1 MTQNDS
7 QESELHHGSA
17 ARALRI
23 LESFSVLRP
32 NLSFNEIEMKTC
44 IPRSS
49 VFRLLKTL
57 THLNYLRYHAE
68 SKKYSLGPRVLSLG
82 FSVLQSMEIR
92 ELARPFMERLSR
104 EFNKSVNLLMLDRER
119 MVFIERIRV
128 PGRMDFNIS
137 VGSTVPAYSTASGKV
152 VLSHLDDNHL
162 AKIVREMEKDPQA
175 AKYVG
180 KNGKKLAQ
188 ALKEVRQ
195 DGFAIYEEEVFRGF
209 RAVAVPILTSE
220 EIPYAMDII
229 VGVEEAS
236 VDKLKTLY
244 APKLIKAG
252 KEISKVLGHVESDQ
266 IKANLSSTRYDPR

>member
-1 MTQNDS
+1 
-7 QESELHHGSA
+7 
-17 ARALRI
+17 
-23 LESFSVLRP
+23 
-32 NLSFNEIEMKTC
+32 
-44 IPRSS
+44 
-49 VFRLLKTL
+49 
-57 THLNYLRYHAE
+57 
-68 SKKYSLGPRVLSLG
+68 
-82 FSVLQSMEIR
+82 MEIR

>member
-1 MTQNDS
+1 MTYNDS
-7 QESELHHGSA
+7 RESEQQHGSA

-23 LESFSVLRP
+23 LESFSVVKP

-49 VFRLLKTL
+49 LFRLLKTL
-57 THLNYLRYHAE
+57 THLNYIRYYVE

-92 ELARPFMERLSR
+92 ELARPYLERLSR
-104 EFNKSVNLLMLDRER
+104 EFNNSVNLLMLDRVR

-137 VGSTVPAYSTASGKV
+137 IGSTVPAYSTASGKV
-152 VLSHLDDNHL
+152 VLSHLDDGHL
-162 AKIVREMEKDPQA
+162 SKIIREMEKDPHA
-175 AKYVG
+175 ARYIG

-195 DGFAIYEEEVFRGF
+195 DGFAIYEEEVSRGF

-236 VDKLKTLY
+236 VDKLKTQY
-244 APKLIKAG
+244 APKLMEAG
-252 KEISKVLGHVESDQ
+252 REISQVLGHPEIDQ
-266 IKANLSSTRYDPR
+266 ITVSLGSTRSKFR